1 MTTMIAMGA
10 VAVAAIVAIPLF
22 LPNHATAERSAVIA
36 AEPGELFPLIA
47 SNSGYQRFNP
57 YKAKDP
63 DLKIEMFG
71 PASGIGSGF
80 AFDGRDGKGTQTVV
94 AHEENRSVTMQI
106 DLGARGKPVTVFTL
120 EPVGAGARVTWSTR
134 SDFGLNPVGRV
145 IGLFLD
151 GMLGPDYEKGL
162 KLLGNAAQAA

>member
-80 AFDGRDGKGTQTVV
+80 AVSRLP
-94 AHEENRSVTMQI
+94 
-106 DLGARGKPVTVFTL
+106 LGCVRTSSAYSS
-120 EPVGAGARVTWSTR
+120 AS
-134 SDFGLNPVGRV
+134 LNSE
-145 IGLFLD
+145 LNA
-151 GMLGPDYEKGL
+151 MLVDIIYYP
-162 KLLGNAAQAA
+162 

>member
-80 AFDGRDGKGTQTVV
+80 AFDGKGTQTVV
-94 AHEENRSVTMQI
+94 ALEENRSVTMQI